1 MSKSVSGTYIASD
14 AAVPVEVGF
23 VPDRVKL
30 TTAVGGTELV
40 YDYYRVLADTTA
52 GTGQY
57 GILDTAGAKS
67 TPTTA
72 DTGIIPLSSSDI
84 GVLIESPQD
93 SGKQV
98 FTTVVDWNDATTDY
112 SGVAVRTATVIGY
125 IVRPPAHNNRVFEL
139 TTATA
144 AGASEPTTWDV
155 QPGDTVT
162 DGGSNIW
169 TCRDE
174 NVTKRGVNGFQVGV
188 TVCTN
193 GEIHVYEAF
202 ADDRSS
208 DQGDADAGVPVRL

>member
-1 MSKSVSGTYIASD
+1 MSKSVSGTYISSD

-30 TTAVGGTELV
+30 TTALGGTELV
-40 YDYYRVLADTTA
+40 YDYYRILADTTA

-57 GILDTAGAKS
+57 GILDTAGVKT
-67 TPTTA
+67 TPSTA
-72 DTGIIPLSSSDI
+72 DTGIIPLASSDV

-98 FTTVVDWNDATTDY
+98 FTTVTDWAAATSY
-112 SGVAVRTATVIGY
+112 AAGERTAVAIGT
-125 IVRPPAHNNRVFEL
+125 IVRPPVHINKVFEL
-139 TTATA
+139 TTDTG
-144 AGASEPTTWDV
+144 AGTSEPATWDV
-155 QPGDTVT
+155 QPGETVT

-202 ADDRSS
+202 GDDRSS